1 LLDGLPSQNFS
12 AKGEVF
18 LLPLIERVENDQ
30 LQRIGTAFDAP
41 IEDVGQTA
49 SDQQRY
55 EEGKQ
60 VSRLIHHILATRQV
74 MDKKDGKAFWRPAR
88 GSDFILLV
96 KRRKYLAQYEL
107 ALREAALAYDSSR
120 LGGLLNTLEIDDL
133 IALLTVLVSPRHDLP
148 LAQVLRS
155 PIFSF
160 TEAQMQELSMSI
172 SQGYTSWWDA
182 LQANQSPLIQK
193 AARYLEHWRVLGEA
207 LPVHDLLDL
216 IYHESNLRI
225 QYAITAQNLARAQ
238 VLANLDA
245 FLELALNQDGGR
257 YPSLSRFIDEIN
269 AMRQGDD
276 DETPDDGDVEAEA
289 ASEANEEIGEV
300 DIESEMSEEERHR
313 RVRLMTI
320 HGAKGLEAP
329 FIIML
334 DANSTE
340 WRAPH
345 RGVLL
350 DWSPEDA
357 SPRHLSLY
365 TSASLTGERST
376 IFKKENEVSQNENW
390 NLLYVAMTRA
400 KQGLWLSGVDAR
412 TKTGI
417 NERSWYGRA
426 LAAGLNILDV
436 IVFNL
441 PNENPQ
447 ADETKQELGRMS
459 FKMDHFDIAWDD
471 AAKDHLEH
479 LSKIESGALAEE
491 LKVTLLERAKEEPDP
506 ELLQEGTNFHRLLEF
521 LIPDSGNQAKP
532 PMPSEQE
539 LMNWMG
545 VDQEQAKDLIV
556 RAKTVLET
564 SELKP
569 YLTSGEWITAWN
581 ELDIATAEG
590 KGYRIDRLV
599 EFEDHFAI
607 LDYKL
612 SIPPEGSLLH
622 QKYLAQLR
630 VYQTQLSRIREDKPS
645 KAYLVS
651 AAGKLVEMNATP

>member
-1 LLDGLPSQNFS
+1 
-12 AKGEVF
+12 
-18 LLPLIERVENDQ
+18 
-30 LQRIGTAFDAP
+30 
-41 IEDVGQTA
+41 
-49 SDQQRY
+49 
-55 EEGKQ
+55 
-60 VSRLIHHILATRQV
+60 
-74 MDKKDGKAFWRPAR
+74 
-88 GSDFILLV
+88 
-96 KRRKYLAQYEL
+96 
-107 ALREAALAYDSSR
+107 
-120 LGGLLNTLEIDDL
+120 
-133 IALLTVLVSPRHDLP
+133 
-148 LAQVLRS
+148 
-155 PIFSF
+155 
-160 TEAQMQELSMSI
+160 
-172 SQGYTSWWDA
+172 
-182 LQANQSPLIQK
+182 
-193 AARYLEHWRVLGEA
+193 
-207 LPVHDLLDL
+207 
-216 IYHESNLRI
+216 
-225 QYAITAQNLARAQ
+225 
-238 VLANLDA
+238 
-245 FLELALNQDGGR
+245 
-257 YPSLSRFIDEIN
+257 
-269 AMRQGDD
+269 MRQGDD
-276 DETPDDGDVEAEA
+276 DETPDEGDVEAEA
-289 ASEANEEIGEV
+289 ASEASEDIGEV
-300 DIESEMSEEERHR
+300 DVESEMSEEERHR

-334 DANSTE
+334 DANHTE

-436 IVFNL
+436 AVFNL

-447 ADETKQELGRMS
+447 ADETKQELGSMS

-545 VDQEQAKDLIV
+545 VDLQQAKDLIV

-599 EFEDHFAI
+599 EFDNHFAI

-612 SIPPEGSLLH
+612 SIPPEGSPLH

-630 VYQTQLSRIREDKPS
+630 VYQTQLSRIREDKPI

-651 AAGKLVEMNATP
+651 AAGKLVEIKAAQ

>member
-1 LLDGLPSQNFS
+1 
-12 AKGEVF
+12 
-18 LLPLIERVENDQ
+18 
-30 LQRIGTAFDAP
+30 
-41 IEDVGQTA
+41 
-49 SDQQRY
+49 
-55 EEGKQ
+55 
-60 VSRLIHHILATRQV
+60 
-74 MDKKDGKAFWRPAR
+74 
-88 GSDFILLV
+88 
-96 KRRKYLAQYEL
+96 
-107 ALREAALAYDSSR
+107 
-120 LGGLLNTLEIDDL
+120 
-133 IALLTVLVSPRHDLP
+133 
-148 LAQVLRS
+148 
-155 PIFSF
+155 
-160 TEAQMQELSMSI
+160 MQELSISI

-276 DETPDDGDVEAEA
+276 DETPDEGDVEAEA

-300 DIESEMSEEERHR
+300 DVESEMSEEERHR

-340 WRAPH
+340 WRQPH

-350 DWSPEDA
+350 DWSPEDP

-436 IVFNL
+436 AVFNL
-441 PNENPQ
+441 PNENHQ
-447 ADETKQELGRMS
+447 ADEIKQELGSMP
-459 FKMDHFDIAWDD
+459 FKMDHFDIVWD
-471 AAKDHLEH
+471 AAAKGHRDHLA
-479 LSKIESGALAEE
+479 KIESGALAEE
-491 LKVTLLERAKEEPDP
+491 STVTLLERAKEEPDP

-539 LMNWMG
+539 LINWMDI
-545 VDQEQAKDLIV
+545 DQAQAKDLIL
-556 RAKTVLET
+556 RAKTVLAT

-569 YLTSGEWITAWN
+569 YIALGEWVAAWN
-581 ELDIATAEG
+581 ELDIATADG

-599 EFEDHFAI
+599 EFDDHLAI

-612 SIPPEGSLLH
+612 SIPQKGSLLH
-622 QKYLAQLR
+622 QKYLAQLQI
-630 VYQTQLSRIREDKPS
+630 YQAQLSRIREDKPS

-651 AAGKLVEMNATP
+651 ATGELVEINATP